1 MSVLI
6 RVCMYVCVSI
16 ISIFLFF
23 SLNLRDSVLCRD
35 KEYLGII
42 GGIESDCRTVGVVL

>member
-16 ISIFLFF
+16 ISIFVF

-42 GGIESDCRTVGVVL
+42 RGIESDCRTVGVVL